1 MQPLTKACFP
11 TKVQQREKRHV
22 CSAYDIFEP
31 LGGKKKNMRGM
42 GMGGLMTCGS
52 LYRNIASDKRWA
64 SVRKPRLVHT
74 CTLFCACV
82 FGRCVT

>member
-31 LGGKKKNMRGM
+31 LGEKKK
-42 GMGGLMTCGS
+42 T
-52 LYRNIASDKRWA
+52 
-64 SVRKPRLVHT
+64 
-74 CTLFCACV
+74 
-82 FGRCVT
+82 